1 MPRRPAFED
10 SASTLGNVLPLL
22 LLCIDLLSRSGLPTL
37 KSYESYHLSY
47 VVASGTGCPAGQPL
61 ALQCQWALTG
71 TATSTGSGPAGSPAG
86 SHAHSQVPLAAN
98 CH

>member
-1 MPRRPAFED
+1 LKD

-71 TATSTGSGPAGSPAG
+71 TATALLPVAVARR
-86 SHAHSQVPLAAN
+86 ALRRAATPTAK
-98 CH
+98 CHWQPTATE